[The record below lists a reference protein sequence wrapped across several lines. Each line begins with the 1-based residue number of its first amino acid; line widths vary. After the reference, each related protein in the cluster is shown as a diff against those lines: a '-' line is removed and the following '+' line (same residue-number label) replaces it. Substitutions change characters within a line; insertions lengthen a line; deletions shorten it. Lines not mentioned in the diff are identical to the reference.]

1 MDVMMIN
8 RTQSGMTTNVQVKL
22 RQSGNIKYN
31 GEYIS
36 YQIDDHKLTTVKLS
50 DGSRGIAK
58 LDKEDKYDE
67 ATGIFI
73 AYWKA
78 KKVQA
83 NKIKDMEPEIDK
95 HLEDIKKL

>member
-1 MDVMMIN
+1 MDVFMVHRPIGTVT
-8 RTQSGMTTNVQVKL
+8 RV

-50 DGSRGIAK
+50 DGSKGVAK

-67 ATGIFI
+67 AVGIFV

-78 KKVQA
+78 KKAQL
-83 NKIKDMEPEIDK
+83 NKVKEMEPEIDK
-95 HLEDIKKL
+95 HLEDIKKI